1 MRNYIIRRFLLMIP
15 TLLLVSMII
24 FLIVRLVP
32 GDVID
37 AMAAEWGDVGDIDR
51 AMIEKALGLDVP
63 IFVQYGRWLGVVPRG
78 DGSFSGIFQGD
89 FGKSLWT
96 TKTVTKL
103 LSQRLPVTIE
113 LGLMGLIIAQ
123 LIALP
128 IGLISALRQ
137 DSWGDYLGRSF
148 AIICIAV
155 PGFWLATM
163 AIVFPSIWWGWSPPI
178 MLIRF
183 SDDMLG
189 NLGMFIVPAIMLGM
203 SMSGVT
209 MRMTRT
215 MMLEVLRQDYIRTA
229 WSKGLKERIVI
240 IRHALRNALIPVVT
254 IVGLQVPI
262 MVGGTVII
270 EQIFNLPGVGR
281 LMVDATIK
289 RDYPVIS
296 GVMFILGAII
306 LLNNLVVDLTYGV
319 LEPRTRL
326 D

>member
-1 MRNYIIRRFLLMIP
+1 MRNYIIRRILLMIP
-15 TLLLVSMII
+15 TLFIVSIII
-24 FLIVRLVP
+24 FIIIRLVP

-63 IFVQYGRWLGVVPRG
+63 IFIQYGRWLGVLPRG
-78 DGSFSGIFQGD
+78 DGGFSGIFQGD

-103 LSQRLPVTIE
+103 LKQRLPVTLE

-128 IGLISALRQ
+128 IGMFSALRQ
-137 DSWGDYLGRSF
+137 DTWGDYISRSV
-148 AIICIAV
+148 AIIFIAI

-178 MLIRF
+178 MLIKF
-183 SDDMLG
+183 SEDPLG
-189 NLGMFIVPAIMLGM
+189 NLEMFLVPAVLLGM

-229 WSKGLKERIVI
+229 WSKGLKERVVV

-289 RDYPVIS
+289 RDYPIVS

-306 LLNNLVVDLTYGV
+306 LLNNLAVDLTYGV
-319 LEPRTRL
+319 LEPRTHL
-326 D
+326 K

>member
-1 MRNYIIRRFLLMIP
+1 MIP
-15 TLLLVSMII
+15 TLFIVSIII
-24 FLIVRLVP
+24 FIIIRLVP

-63 IFVQYGRWLGVVPRG
+63 IFIQYGRWLGVLPRG
-78 DGSFSGIFQGD
+78 DGGFSGIFQGD

-103 LSQRLPVTIE
+103 LKQRLPVTLE

-128 IGLISALRQ
+128 IGMFSALRQ
-137 DSWGDYLGRSF
+137 DTWGDYISRSV
-148 AIICIAV
+148 AIIFIAI

-178 MLIRF
+178 MLIKF
-183 SDDMLG
+183 SEDPLG
-189 NLGMFIVPAIMLGM
+189 NLEMFLVPAVLLGM

-215 MMLEVLRQDYIRTA
+215 MMLEVLWQDYIRTA
-229 WSKGLKERIVI
+229 WSKGLKERVVV

-289 RDYPVIS
+289 RDYPIVS

-306 LLNNLVVDLTYGV
+306 LLNNLAVDLTYGV
-319 LEPRTRL
+319 LEPRTHL
-326 D
+326 K